1 MRLAIDAM
9 GGDYAP
15 KEIVAGAVQA
25 LEVIGNDDRLV
36 LIGQEDRIR
45 AELASNPEWKND
57 PRLEIVHTKDVVE
70 MGDHPVEALRQKR
83 DNSIS
88 RMAQMAADGEVQ
100 AVISAGN
107 TGACVAACQMKIRP
121 IKGINRPG
129 IAVVIPSFA
138 GPIIM
143 CDVGANPM
151 PKPHQ
156 LHEYALMASIYHQC
170 LFHVERPR
178 VALLNI
184 GEEDDKGSPMV
195 RQVRDL
201 IKSDPRLNYV
211 GYVEGRTLLSGAA
224 DVVVCDGFVGN
235 VVLKLIEGLT
245 DGLTKALFKTLE
257 KKDPKAIDI
266 LGPVL
271 KEACQ
276 QHDYSEH
283 GGAPLI
289 GVDGICIICHGVS
302 DRRAIKNAV
311 VLASKLAKSNV
322 NQHIVD
328 SINSLPNSS
337 VDCASHNA

>member
-15 KEIVAGAVQA
+15 KEIVAGAVLA
-25 LEVIGNDDRLV
+25 LDLLTEDDRLV

-45 AELASNPEWKND
+45 TEFAALDQWNND
-57 PRLEIVHTKDVVE
+57 PRIEIVHTRDIIE

-88 RMAQMAADGEVQ
+88 RMAQMAADGEAD

-121 IKGINRPG
+121 IKGVSRPG

-151 PKPHQ
+151 PKPHH
-156 LHEYALMASIYHQC
+156 LHEYALMASIYYKC
-170 LFHVERPR
+170 LFKTERPK

-184 GEEDDKGSPMV
+184 GEEDDKGNPFV

-201 IKSDPRLNYV
+201 IKPDPRLNYV
-211 GYVEGRTLLSGAA
+211 GYVEGRTLLAGAA
-224 DVVVCDGFVGN
+224 DVVICDGFVGN

-245 DGLTKALFKTLE
+245 DGLTKALFQTLEHKDPKTLE
-257 KKDPKAIDI
+257 V
-266 LGPVL
+266 LGPIL

-276 QHDYSEH
+276 KHDYSEH

-302 DRRAIKNAV
+302 NRRAIRNAIA
-311 VLASKLAKSNV
+311 LALSLARSNV
-322 NQHIVD
+322 NQHIVE
-328 SINSLPNSS
+328 SINNIPDSS
-337 VDCASHNA
+337 TDCACRTA

>member
-1 MRLAIDAM
+1 M

-15 KEIVAGAVQA
+15 KEIVAGAVLA
-25 LEVIGNDDRLV
+25 LQTLAQDDRQV

-45 AELASNPEWKND
+45 AELASLAEWNND
-57 PRLEIVHTKDVVE
+57 PRLEIVHTREVVE
-70 MGDHPVEALRQKR
+70 MGDHPVEALRQKK

-88 RMAQMAADGEVQ
+88 RMAQMAANGEVD

-121 IKGINRPG
+121 IKGVSRPG

-151 PKPHQ
+151 PKPHH
-156 LHEYALMASIYHQC
+156 LHEYALMASIYHKC
-170 LFHVERPR
+170 LFKVDRPR

-184 GEEDDKGSPMV
+184 GEEDDKGNPLV
-195 RQVRDL
+195 HQVRDL
-201 IKSDPRLNYV
+201 IKHDPRLNYV
-211 GYVEGRTLLSGAA
+211 GYVEGRTLLAGAA

-235 VVLKLIEGLT
+235 VVIKLIEGLT
-245 DGLTKALFKTLE
+245 DCLTKALFQTLQ
-257 KKDPKAIDI
+257 KKDSKVLDV

-276 QHDYSEH
+276 QYDYTEH

-302 DRRAIKNAV
+302 DRRTIKNAV
-311 VLASKLAKSNV
+311 GLASKLAKSNV
-322 NQHIVD
+322 NQHIVE
-328 SINSLPNSS
+328 SINSISDGS
-337 VDCASHNA
+337 ADCACQKA